1 MNLDHFNIV
10 VPFKEEDV
18 HLKLNKILQKRG
30 IHVPAIKLSPKF
42 LWSENSYGLNQTSIY
57 QSLVEEKKQALLL
70 ALSNSRLDEAMNIE
84 CLGMSYCAKMV
95 TKADN
100 LNERMMFS
108 QIGIDEVKHFSF
120 FCEYKELN
128 LNAIVTN
135 PFLALLAEVVSEGTR
150 NGCLFILQILLEG
163 WGLSYYHALAEE
175 TIDDRLRMQI
185 RSILSDEASHHGS
198 GLVLFDQRNLS
209 TLDLEYIE
217 EVLGKFLYMVQV
229 GELGLLQSV
238 EAINSGMSREQ
249 KLIFLNEVK
258 SQDKAGQKLNI
269 LKALIKKANTF
280 QILEKFE
287 KMDMFSPLNYE
298 QVC

>member
-1 MNLDHFNIV
+1 MSSENLNV
-10 VPFKEEDV
+10 AVPFKNDEI
-18 HLKLNKILQKRG
+18 HSKLNKILQKRG
-30 IHVPAIKLSPKF
+30 IHIPTTKVMERS
-42 LWSENSYGLNQTSIY
+42 LWGENSYGLNFSTLY
-57 QSLVEEKKQALLL
+57 QSLSEERQKALLL
-70 ALSNSRLDEAMNIE
+70 KLSSTRLDEAMNIE
-84 CLGMSYCAKMV
+84 CLGMSYCGKML

-108 QIGIDEVKHFSF
+108 QIGLDEVKHFSF
-120 FCEYKELN
+120 FCEYKELD
-128 LNAIVTN
+128 LTAIQSN
-135 PFLALLAEVVSEGTR
+135 HFLSLLSEVVKDGTR

-163 WGLSYYHALAEE
+163 WGLSYYH
-175 TIDDRLRMQI
+175 TLRMQI

-209 TLDLEYIE
+209 ILDLEYIE

-229 GELGLLQSV
+229 GELGLLQSM

-287 KMDMFSPLNYE
+287 KMNMFSPLNHE